1 MNNLEEEKE
10 KEKVNITIPI
20 IPIIP
25 KKKRK
30 YVKKNKIID
39 EKPKEYSLIL
49 YFD

>member
-10 KEKVNITIPI
+10 KVNIIPN